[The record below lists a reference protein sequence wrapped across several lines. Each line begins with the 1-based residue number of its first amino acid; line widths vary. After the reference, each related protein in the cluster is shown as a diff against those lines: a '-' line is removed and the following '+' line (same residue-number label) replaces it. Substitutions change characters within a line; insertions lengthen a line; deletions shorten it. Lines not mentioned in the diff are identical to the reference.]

1 MDPLPQRR
9 KKTARERREQK
20 DRAEAR
26 TIGRLLKSCIA
37 LNTHRGCAPT
47 SIHAALATTLNVLQH
62 DAKDAAKSDAEQAD
76 HAKLPDL
83 IDLSDPVE
91 WFPLA
96 EPYCVMSGHTVRAKK
111 GFFLSCGNRDAFV
124 PEGTNF
130 STSKV
135 TRRGQTIQ
143 EVEIILQDCLELKKH
158 GHARLIVKSPV
169 DFKCLEVRKETLT
182 STFGDRGRVGA

>member
-1 MDPLPQRR
+1 MYLFSLLLFAMDSLPQRR

-76 HAKLPDL
+76 HAELPDL

-96 EPYCVMSGHTVRAKK
+96 EPYCVMSGDTVRAQK
-111 GFFLSCGNRDAFV
+111 GFILSYGNRCIRARGYHFQYKQSDQERADN
-124 PEGTNF
+124 PRIGNHP
-130 STSKV
+130 
-135 TRRGQTIQ
+135 TR
-143 EVEIILQDCLELKKH
+143 L
-158 GHARLIVKSPV
+158 P
-169 DFKCLEVRKETLT
+169 
-182 STFGDRGRVGA
+182 

>member
-1 MDPLPQRR
+1 MDPPQRR

-20 DRAEAR
+20 ERAEAR

-47 SIHAALATTLNVLQH
+47 GIHAALATTLSVLQH
-62 DAKDAAKSDAEQAD
+62 DANDEAKPDVEKAD
-76 HAKLPDL
+76 HIELPDL

-96 EPYCVMSGHTVRAKK
+96 EPYCVMPGDTIRAKK
-111 GFFLSCGNRDAFV
+111 GFFVSYGNRDACV
-124 PEGTNF
+124 PEGTVF
-130 STSKV
+130 SSSKV
-135 TRRGQTIQ
+135 TMRGQTIQ
-143 EVEIILQDCLELKKH
+143 EVELIPQDCLELKKH
-158 GHARLIVKSPV
+158 GHTRLIVKTPV
-169 DFKCLEVRKETLT
+169 DLKCLEVRKGTLT